1 MSTDS
6 TPNTPDAD
14 NNRPAAPRRRNAAG
28 WVLGSILLL
37 SIPGSYLYYKHVEAL
52 EQRAATLEQSAQLAE
67 KRATLAEEQATVN
80 EQYYIEL
87 TNKLSKLTEENSS
100 KENKRYAQQQVRFRL
115 KSKNIAEHQYPSAL
129 SNAIKNNAGALFTEL
144 INSGMDINN
153 ELPGGG
159 TSIYQA
165 AALGNVKFVK
175 QLIDAGADVNK
186 GKQNQQSTPLMI
198 AAAKGHIEIVNM
210 LLAAKAS
217 VNDADSNAMT
227 PLLHAVAHPDITKII
242 IAAGANVN
250 HENNKGETALHL
262 AAEGDYVQTV
272 QALIVA
278 GAQLN
283 HVDKKG
289 RTPLSRAKGTFKE
302 GAAAKVLR
310 DAGAR

>member
-1 MSTDS
+1 MSSDS
-6 TPNTPDAD
+6 TPSTPAAD
-14 NNRPAAPRRRNAAG
+14 NNHPAAPRRRNTAG
-28 WVLGSILLL
+28 WVLGSLLLL

-67 KRATLAEEQATVN
+67 KRAALAEEQATVN
-80 EQYYIEL
+80 EQYYIQL
-87 TNKLSKLTEENSS
+87 TNKLSRLTEENSA
-100 KENKRYAQQQVRFRL
+100 KENKRHAQQQVRFRL
-115 KSKNIAEHQYPSAL
+115 KSKNIAEHQYPTAL
-129 SNAIKNNAGALFTEL
+129 TNAIRNNVGELFTEL

-153 ELPGGG
+153 ELPGVG
-159 TSIYQA
+159 TPIYLA
-165 AALGNVKFVK
+165 AALGNVEFVK

-210 LLAAKAS
+210 LLSAQAR

-227 PLLHAVAHPDITKII
+227 PLLHAAAHPDITTILI
-242 IAAGANVN
+242 TAGADIN

-262 AAEGDYVQTV
+262 AAEGDYVKTV

-310 DAGAR
+310 NAGAR